1 MPGDTSATMMF
12 NKNSKTPGT
21 RGNDSALKAMNRT
34 ANAGGGESFAGA
46 SSHLHP
52 ISELGP
58 QGGTLDASRGYNDQM
73 IPYPQPMHVRSKM
86 QKSGTKMRDSSSKG
100 GGGGSMVLVMSN
112 LMTKRKNGG
121 SKRGGKSTKPASDA
135 GMSGARGGYH

>member
-1 MPGDTSATMMF
+1 M
-12 NKNSKTPGT
+12 

-34 ANAGGGESFAGA
+34 ANVGGGEHFAG

-52 ISELGP
+52 ISELGN
-58 QGGTLDASRGYNDQM
+58 QGGTLDASRGYANDNNM

-86 QKSGTKMRDSSSKG
+86 QKGSSKMRDSSSKA
-100 GGGGSMVLVMSN
+100 GGGSMVLVMSN

-121 SKRGGKSTKPASDA
+121 SKRGGKSSTKPQSDA
-135 GMSGARGGYH
+135 GMGRNYHQNDFY